1 MLGAISHKVTFCSS
15 RSSPA
20 FAQWQCIDG
29 FLEFPKTELGPHY
42 QGGPKCDWVGTWGQH
57 RTGVGTTWHDGGHGR
72 WSRVRWR
79 KGQHGIER
87 QDDLT
92 LTRINGGSPNNPGAS
107 KTEPTVSIVIPA
119 KNEALNLPH
128 VFANLD
134 TELYEVIL
142 VDGDSVDDTVE
153 VARGLCPDITVV
165 GQTRKGKGNALAC
178 GFAVAKGDF
187 IVMLDA
193 DGSTDPSEIPR
204 FVEALKQGADFAKG
218 SRFMPGA
225 GSSDIS
231 RLRQVGN
238 FFLNKIVNLIYGTR
252 YTDLC
257 YGYNAFRRECLSVMD
272 LAAGDASIDPG
283 AMRWG
288 DGFEVETLI
297 NVRIAKAGLVVAE
310 VPSFEHSRHFGS
322 SNLNAFSDGIRVL
335 RTIHAERK
343 RGARKALRSSIASD
357 RVESSSWHVLSTL
370 VEEAS

>member
-1 MLGAISHKVTFCSS
+1 MTLSHIEEH
-15 RSSPA
+15 A
-20 FAQWQCIDG
+20 
-29 FLEFPKTELGPHY
+29 Y
-42 QGGPKCDWVGTWGQH
+42 QGLGTH
-57 RTGVGTTWHDGGHGR
+57 
-72 WSRVRWR
+72 
-79 KGQHGIER
+79 K
-87 QDDLT
+87 
-92 LTRINGGSPNNPGAS
+92 A
-107 KTEPTVSIVIPA
+107 EPTVSIVIPA

-128 VFANLD
+128 VFAALD

-153 VARGLCPDITVV
+153 VARELCPDLIVV

-193 DGSTDPSEIPR
+193 DGSTDPAEIPR

-272 LAAGDASIDPG
+272 LEVGDESTDLG

-322 SNLNAFSDGIRVL
+322 SNLNAVSDGIRVL

-343 RGARKALRSSIASD
+343 RGVRRTARLQASSLRDVSP
-357 RVESSSWHVLSTL
+357 SWSTMSTL
-370 VEEAS
+370 VEEAR

>member
-1 MLGAISHKVTFCSS
+1 
-15 RSSPA
+15 
-20 FAQWQCIDG
+20 
-29 FLEFPKTELGPHY
+29 
-42 QGGPKCDWVGTWGQH
+42 
-57 RTGVGTTWHDGGHGR
+57 
-72 WSRVRWR
+72 
-79 KGQHGIER
+79 
-87 QDDLT
+87 
-92 LTRINGGSPNNPGAS
+92 
-107 KTEPTVSIVIPA
+107 
-119 KNEALNLPH
+119 
-128 VFANLD
+128 
-134 TELYEVIL
+134 
-142 VDGDSVDDTVE
+142 
-153 VARGLCPDITVV
+153 VARELCPGVIVV

-193 DGSTDPSEIPR
+193 DGSTDPAEIPR

-238 FFLNKIVNLIYGTR
+238 YFLNKIVNLIYGTR

-257 YGYNAFRRECLSVMD
+257 YGYNAFRRECLSVID
-272 LAAGDASIDPG
+272 LEVGEESTDPG

-310 VPSFEHSRHFGS
+310 VPSFEHRRHFGS

-343 RGARKALRSSIASD
+343 RGARRAARSSATSARD
-357 RVESSSWHVLSTL
+357 VSSSWHVLSTV

>member
-1 MLGAISHKVTFCSS
+1 MNS
-15 RSSPA
+15 
-20 FAQWQCIDG
+20 G
-29 FLEFPKTELGPHY
+29 FWTEGY
-42 QGGPKCDWVGTWGQH
+42 D
-57 RTGVGTTWHDGGHGR
+57 
-72 WSRVRWR
+72 
-79 KGQHGIER
+79 
-87 QDDLT
+87 
-92 LTRINGGSPNNPGAS
+92 TRLAETGSPRGIGLDGRATGITAGQLEEHAPGSPRAH
-107 KTEPTVSIVIPA
+107 KAEPTVSIVIPA
-119 KNEALNLPH
+119 KNEAPNLPD
-128 VFANLD
+128 VFAAFHA
-134 TELYEVIL
+134 EPYEVIL
-142 VDGDSVDDTVE
+142 VYGDSLDDTVD
-153 VARGLCPDITVV
+153 VARQLCPDITVV

-193 DGSTDPSEIPR
+193 DGSTDPAEIPR

-231 RLRQVGN
+231 RLRQGGN
-238 FFLNKIVNLIYGTR
+238 YFLNKIVNLIYGTR

-257 YGYNAFRRECLSVMD
+257 YGYNAFRRECLSVID
-272 LAAGDASIDPG
+272 LEVGEESTDPG

-343 RGARKALRSSIASD
+343 RGARRAARSSATSARD
-357 RVESSSWHVLSTL
+357 VSSSWHVLSTV